1 MQAQKKRS
9 LAPRCRTSNGSFSE
23 RIAVLLKGLRVLI
36 TEDDS
41 DSRELLCLYLTLQ
54 KFEVVPADNGE
65 DTLRIAREGK
75 FDAYLMDNRLPDIS
89 GLELCERIRAFDSDT
104 PIVFYSGDENQ
115 SHKDKAFLAGAQDY
129 IVKPA
134 SCEDV
139 LNSLLAAVKGKAK

>member
-1 MQAQKKRS
+1 
-9 LAPRCRTSNGSFSE
+9 
-23 RIAVLLKGLRVLI
+23 VLPQGLRVLI

-41 DSRELLCLYLTLQ
+41 DSREVLCLYLTLQ
-54 KFEVVPADNGE
+54 NCEVVPAHNGE
-65 DTLRIAREGK
+65 DTLRIAREGN

-89 GLELCERIRAFDSDT
+89 LLELCERIRAFDSDT
-104 PIVFYSGDENQ
+104 PIIFYSGDGTQ

-139 LNSLLAAVKGKAK
+139 LNSLLAGFKGKVK